1 MAETESDLKQT
12 VLADRHAAAGA
23 RFVPFAGYRMP
34 IQYDPKRG
42 GGIVEEHRWT
52 RTQASLFDV
61 SHMGIVDIVGAD
73 AGWPAGAWAACAS
86 YSKDHVN
93 AAKALPALIMNSGLM
108 QVLAFCHEKGKA
120 QAPVAEH
127 LRTWLAGRF
136 PATFKQ
142 GSGFEPFMQALMG
155 AAPADY
161 QAINAEAFAWLK
173 WLRQMA
179 AARNK

>member
-1 MAETESDLKQT
+1 MATTLSLGGKTQPQKPEAVASAPASGPRQT
-12 VLADRHAAAGA
+12 LE
-23 RFVPFAGYRMP
+23 
-34 IQYDPKRG
+34 QKRA
-42 GGIVEEHRWT
+42 
-52 RTQASLFDV
+52 QD
-61 SHMGIVDIVGAD
+61 
-73 AGWPAGAWAACAS
+73 AWAACAS